1 MDIKR
6 CIQTGVAT
14 ILVVAAFVALVGPGS
29 PEPHLRPTT
38 EEAAPVIPVVHVDPI
53 TEASNC
59 TNVFDWSF
67 FNAKLTQNNLG
78 GQGPNLNDKKEIRY
92 SGVDSGTGP
101 FHQGA
106 IDLVIT
112 VEEGSTYTPA
122 PLKQGGSQ
130 KDGVGNNGLNGQFGV
145 INMQFS
151 SRAEF
156 RFQFVETGT
165 DTPIT
170 MGANDTVIFSFYD
183 LDNAPTRPGRP
194 GGHEFIEF
202 ITPTYSHSLTPET
215 TVICTGSGADGTLYA
230 ESNRV
235 GTGADNPTDPM
246 AMTALQLNSRI
257 SVTYKGKSGWTV
269 MMGNSVLKGGRNTL
283 FGGRSENDCPCVGV
297 SKWDVEN
304 NLKFNNLGGMGPV
317 FTDPPELRYEKVL
330 VTPWINT
337 VLDLVVT
344 VAEGST
350 YEVQSTTLNGLWPAS
365 DPGHQQ
371 MGQINIKCGTQ
382 TTFNFT
388 FVETGTHTPY
398 YLSNAFLS
406 IYDLDERAKYDNYE
420 YVKFPQPVTEWALTT
435 PTEVLKTG
443 ANDGTLMFRA
453 TQPGYLDDN
462 PTDPEH
468 LTGLQMARSVTIWE
482 ASTSSFQA
490 TFGHWYDKTATDKG
504 KPVEWDGRNFL
515 FAGPGVFCPK
525 Y

>member
-1 MDIKR
+1 
-6 CIQTGVAT
+6 
-14 ILVVAAFVALVGPGS
+14 L
-29 PEPHLRPTT
+29 
-38 EEAAPVIPVVHVDPI
+38 
-53 TEASNC
+53 
-59 TNVFDWSF
+59 
-67 FNAKLTQNNLG
+67 
-78 GQGPNLNDKKEIRY
+78 
-92 SGVDSGTGP
+92 
-101 FHQGA
+101 
-106 IDLVIT
+106 
-112 VEEGSTYTPA
+112 
-122 PLKQGGSQ
+122 
-130 KDGVGNNGLNGQFGV
+130 
-145 INMQFS
+145 
-151 SRAEF
+151 
-156 RFQFVETGT
+156 
-165 DTPIT
+165 
-170 MGANDTVIFSFYD
+170 
-183 LDNAPTRPGRP
+183 PGRP

-202 ITPTYSHSLTPET
+202 ITPTYSHSLEPET

-235 GTGADNPTDPM
+235 GTGADNPTDPL

-269 MMGNSVLKGGRNTL
+269 MMGNSILKGGRNTL
-283 FGGRSENDCPCVGV
+283 FGGRSENNCACVGV

-304 NLKFNNLGGMGPV
+304 NLKYNNLGGMGPV

-330 VTPWINT
+330 VTPWTNI

-350 YEVQSTTLNGLWPAS
+350 YEVESTSKNGLWPTI

-382 TTFNFT
+382 TTFDFA

-406 IYDLDERAKYDNYE
+406 IYDLDERAHYDNYE
-420 YVKFPQPVTEWALTT
+420 YVKFPQPVTQWALTT

-443 ANDGTLMFRA
+443 ANNGTLMFRA

-468 LTGLQMARSVTIWE
+468 LTGLQMARSVTIWK
-482 ASTSSFQA
+482 ASASSFQA
-490 TFGHWYDKTATDKG
+490 TFGHWYEKGQSDKG
-504 KPVEWDGRNFL
+504 KPVEWSGRNFL
-515 FAGPGVFCPK
+515 FAGPGVYCPK